1 MKLNITLDVSKINKD
16 RIVTRTYLNKDNVEV
31 TEKNYKMEAVPLN
44 EKKFVTEGDTWIL
57 YKTHFIVEGQ
67 TKEEK
72 QQKVKGT
79 YIGSGFQFE
88 EKSTPNTDEENAKI
102 KALKEAEIRAQT
114 NSDGSPVPNFEPKDE
129 FNNWGK

>member
-16 RIVTRTYLNKDNVEV
+16 KIVTRTYLNKDGVEV

-44 EKKFVTEGDTWIL
+44 EKKMVTEGDTWIM

-67 TKEEK
+67 SKEEK

-88 EKSTPNTDEENAKI
+88 EKGGTNTEQENAQI
-102 KALKEAEIRAQT
+102 RALKEKEFASY
-114 NSDGSPVPNFEPKDE
+114 NKPKSEDIP
-129 FNNWGK
+129 F